1 MTYLSNPHAAEF
13 HELDDLQILCT
24 KPPACLLFKP
34 NRPKAIQFHSLS
46 RDILPIFPLETS
58 VTIKGYSVRRKQ
70 VPICPAFCLTDY
82 KVQGAT
88 LPSAILDLK
97 DNHKNRAGDS
107 HRKYC
112 STYVQLSRLRSLEGL
127 HILQPLEMTDLQHG
141 PDPQLLDEIK
151 RLRALERETIRAWQ
165 IH

>member
-1 MTYLSNPHAAEF
+1 MTYLSNPHAAKF
-13 HELDDLQILCT
+13 HKLDDLQILCT

-46 RDILPIFPLETS
+46 QDILPIFPLETS
-58 VTIKGYSVRRKQ
+58 VTIKGYSVQQKQ

-88 LPSAILDLK
+88 LPSTILDLK
-97 DNHKNRAGDS
+97 DNHKNRTGDS

-112 STYVQLSRLRSLEGL
+112 SIYVQLSQLQSLEGL
-127 HILQPLEMTDLQHG
+127 HILQPLKMTDLQHR

-151 RLRALERETIRAWQ
+151 QLRALERETIRAWQ